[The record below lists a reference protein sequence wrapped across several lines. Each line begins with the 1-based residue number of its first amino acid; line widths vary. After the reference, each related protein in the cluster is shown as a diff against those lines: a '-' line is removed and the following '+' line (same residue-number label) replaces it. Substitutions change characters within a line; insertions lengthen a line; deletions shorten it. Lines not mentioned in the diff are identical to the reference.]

1 MNKSGFLIP
10 HVKGTYKG
18 GDGKW
23 YFIKA
28 LDMSKYLRRYRVTT
42 GNYSAVA
49 QLAKQKKQ
57 KKWISVFTSKQ

>member
-42 GNYSAVA
+42 VSE
-49 QLAKQKKQ
+49 AKKAKKM
-57 KKWISVFTSKQ
+57 KNCY

>member
-42 GNYSAVA
+42 VSE
-49 QLAKQKKQ
+49 AKKA
-57 KKWISVFTSKQ
+57 KKWISVFTSKQQLGK